1 MVRGRG
7 GRHRGVAATVRRT
20 ERGFDMARYA
30 LIYGA
35 LSGTVIITVIMA
47 GMMFGGFGHS
57 LWFGYLVMLV
67 VLVFI
72 FVGMKRYRD
81 VERGGVIRFGRAL
94 GLGLAIAGVA
104 GIAYVLVW
112 ELYLAL
118 THYTFMDDYIAGLIR
133 AKKAQG
139 VSGAALA
146 KVIAE
151 GESMR
156 AIYANP
162 LLRMG
167 MTFCEIAPVGI
178 IVALFSALGLSDSP
192 ISRGLRRLRK

>member
-1 MVRGRG
+1 
-7 GRHRGVAATVRRT
+7 
-20 ERGFDMARYA
+20 MARYA

-35 LSGTVIITVIMA
+35 LSGTVIIAVIMA

-104 GIAYVLVW
+104 AIAYVLVW
-112 ELYLAL
+112 ELYLAA
-118 THYTFMDDYIAGLIR
+118 THYTFMDEYIAAMIH

-162 LLRMG
+162 LKRMG
-167 MTFCEIAPVGI
+167 MTFAEIAPVGV
-178 IVALFSALGLSDSP
+178 IVALFSALALSDGP
-192 ISRGLRRLRK
+192 LTRGWRRLRKK